1 MSRRHADLI
10 EVQTCAAPA
19 GAEPAAFDWRGRH
32 YLVREVLSRWTASGT
47 WWRSA
52 SLRTLAGEAGESG
65 GRVDDRPVDHAQQ
78 WWRVEAD
85 SGRRAELSGGPGV
98 YDLCFE
104 ESPGRW
110 SLRRVMD

>member
-1 MSRRHADLI
+1 MSRRHTDLI
-10 EVQTCAAPA
+10 EVETCAAPA
-19 GAEPAAFDWRGRH
+19 GAEPAAFTWRGRR
-32 YLVREVLSRWTASGT
+32 YLVSAVLSRWTETGT

-52 SLRTLAGEAGESG
+52 SVRTQAGEAS
-65 GRVDDRPVDHAQQ
+65 GRVDDRPQV
-78 WWRVEAD
+78 WWRVEAG

-104 ESPGRW
+104 ETPARW

>member
-19 GAEPAAFDWRGRH
+19 GAEPAEFAWRGRR
-32 YLVREVLSRWTASGT
+32 YLVRAVLARWTESGT

-52 SLRTLAGEAGESG
+52 SLRTLAGEAG
-65 GRVDDRPVDHAQQ
+65 GRVDDRPQQ